1 MSLHSCTKYIPK
13 LSCAVTASTRLD
25 FEQMAVPKEVLIDSR
40 ISNIG
45 FQSLLGPSPTYK
57 TNMVRNH
64 RVDTTNKVITL
75 LCIICRLVPN
85 GRPISS
91 HHRWGRALTSLVICE
106 LLQPIDH
113 EWESIRKNQGTLF
126 WDPSLWLYDSVR
138 AGLWI
143 SSLKKKTVRAC
154 SFPVKGMKA
163 IWTWGAMTDTEVIW
177 SKWSMNEKGEMGW
190 WDEHS

>member
-1 MSLHSCTKYIPK
+1 MSLHSCTKYILK
-13 LSCAVTASTRLD
+13 LSCAITASTRLD
-25 FEQMAVPKEVLIDSR
+25 FEQMVVPIEVFIDSR

-57 TNMVRNH
+57 TNIVRNQ

-75 LCIICRLVPN
+75 LSIICRLVPN

-91 HHRWGRALTSLVICE
+91 HHRWGGALTSLVICE

-113 EWESIRKNQGTLF
+113 EWESYQKESRHPFLRTKPVAT
-126 WDPSLWLYDSVR
+126 WECKSRSLD
-138 AGLWI
+138 I
-143 SSLKKKTVRAC
+143 FLKKKTIC
-154 SFPVKGMKA
+154 SFPVKGVKA
-163 IWTWGAMTDTEVIW
+163 IWTWGAMTDMQVIW